1 MKYNRILTC
10 GTFDLFHIGHINIL
24 RRAKNLGDYL
34 IVGISSDKC
43 NAEKAKKSIISQ
55 ENRLEIIKSCKYVD
69 EVFFEESLNEKEY
82 YVKKYNIDLFVIG
95 DDWENQFDF
104 LSCDVIYLSRTTGIS
119 STLIKENNLSNLWF
133 LKYYKLTH
141 ITFDNILTKI
151 FNYMDFVTNPN
162 LITYS
167 SLSLFIP
174 IYFINSYSIK
184 ALLLIFHD
192 ILDRSD
198 GVMARIMKKQN
209 YKRNEKFG
217 SFLDAICD
225 KIFVFLM
232 CYFIIKNSIILK
244 IKVFIHILSLIKR
257 CELYLF
263 SDVKKNKS
271 TISGKMGTFLENLA
285 FFFYFYFNPLYYYFM
300 FFSIILSLQSLYEK
314 F

>member
-1 MKYNRILTC
+1 M
-10 GTFDLFHIGHINIL
+10 
-24 RRAKNLGDYL
+24 
-34 IVGISSDKC
+34 
-43 NAEKAKKSIISQ
+43 
-55 ENRLEIIKSCKYVD
+55 
-69 EVFFEESLNEKEY
+69 
-82 YVKKYNIDLFVIG
+82 
-95 DDWENQFDF
+95 
-104 LSCDVIYLSRTTGIS
+104 
-119 STLIKENNLSNLWF
+119 
-133 LKYYKLTH
+133 KYYKLTH

>member
-1 MKYNRILTC
+1 
-10 GTFDLFHIGHINIL
+10 
-24 RRAKNLGDYL
+24 
-34 IVGISSDKC
+34 
-43 NAEKAKKSIISQ
+43 
-55 ENRLEIIKSCKYVD
+55 
-69 EVFFEESLNEKEY
+69 
-82 YVKKYNIDLFVIG
+82 
-95 DDWENQFDF
+95 
-104 LSCDVIYLSRTTGIS
+104 
-119 STLIKENNLSNLWF
+119 
-133 LKYYKLTH
+133 
-141 ITFDNILTKI
+141 
-151 FNYMDFVTNPN
+151 MDFVTNPN

-174 IYFINSYSIK
+174 IYFINSYNIK

-192 ILDRSD
+192 VLDRSD

-271 TISGKMGTFLENLA
+271 TISGKNGNIFRKSSLFLLFLFQSPILLFYV
-285 FFFYFYFNPLYYYFM
+285 FFNYT
-300 FFSIILSLQSLYEK
+300 IITE
-314 F
+314 FI